1 MMQCTKKLLQK
12 SFRRKLYDVNYE
24 KQVPKRFFPISPTH
38 KINEKMQ

>member
-1 MMQCTKKLLQK
+1 MQCSKKLLQK
-12 SFRRKLYDVNYE
+12 LFTIYDVNYE